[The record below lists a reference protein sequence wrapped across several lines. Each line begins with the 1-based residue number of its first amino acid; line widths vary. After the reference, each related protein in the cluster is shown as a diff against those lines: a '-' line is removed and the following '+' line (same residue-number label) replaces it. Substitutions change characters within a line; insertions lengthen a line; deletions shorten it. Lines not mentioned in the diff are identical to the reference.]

1 MPANAVAAA
10 TVNGQG
16 YWPAGSATSR
26 VNPLLRRHVPNH
38 RLALRCPF
46 LSLEVAWMSKPGQMV
61 LVALRKMIASGELAA
76 GERLMEVPTAEL
88 FGVSRMPVRMAFR
101 TLEQEGLLVRFGGRG
116 FQVRSVSADDI
127 AGAVEVRGVL
137 EGLAARQAAER
148 GLSTQARATL
158 QQCLVDGD
166 QLFDKGFVTED
177 DLQAYHDLNMRFHQ
191 VIIDASH
198 NPAIAVAL
206 ARNDHLPF
214 ASVTALAVD
223 RHDLAREY
231 RRFNFAHMQH
241 HAVFDALV
249 NRQGARAEAIMREHA
264 NATLR
269 YAETFGGGAADTGM
283 KVILPAS

>member
-1 MPANAVAAA
+1 MAE
-10 TVNGQG
+10 
-16 YWPAGSATSR
+16 GS
-26 VNPLLRRHVPNH
+26 
-38 RLALRCPF
+38 
-46 LSLEVAWMSKPGQMV
+46 
-61 LVALRKMIASGELAA
+61 
-76 GERLMEVPTAEL
+76 
-88 FGVSRMPVRMAFR
+88 
-101 TLEQEGLLVRFGGRG
+101 
-116 FQVRSVSADDI
+116 VRSVSADEI

-148 GLSTQARATL
+148 GLSAQACAAL

-166 QLFDKGFVTED
+166 QLFDKGFVTEA

-191 VIIDASH
+191 VITEASH

-223 RHDLAREY
+223 RHNLAREY

-241 HAVFDALV
+241 HAVFDALI
-249 NRQGARAEAIMREHA
+249 NRRGARAEAIMREHA

-269 YAETFGGGAADTGM
+269 YAETFGGAAPDPCM
-283 KVILPAS
+283 KVILPTS